1 VLEDLQKSGAISKVE
16 MDLFKSKYKKLHE
29 FVLQT
34 YENERSFR
42 MRARDLNNKLT
53 SAKIQLEKTTK
64 ESQDDQ
70 QSIQQLTDQI
80 QEIQSEFEVA
90 QDRDMVL
97 QVQISEL
104 EHEKS
109 EKERQL
115 TEREE
120 EIRAASEPKL
130 RECRDEIRQIQEELE
145 MLRQQES
152 RDQQRLEEYNERCTT
167 IDAETATNKQ
177 HQNELDAE
185 YKKIS
190 TDPQRIQKQAE
201 KFESAV
207 KQLEQQHKDK
217 SVEIENAKEMAKKHA
232 ELHKDAEEQ
241 KGKKT
246 DRLQLMTESA
256 KITDQSCEDVR
267 KRLDREKELCNK
279 LMMQKVELDQ
289 ELDELNIECR
299 QSLQDLSQAQK
310 QFERLKRLHKKHVSI
325 KETAEDALP
334 PLREQK
340 EDLLKEVR
348 TQEDELKRQKRLLED
363 IQGEVDLFIGA
374 YLKQESLEKEKKDE
388 YDEITR
394 SMEDMQRE
402 LKEMKDDE
410 QKREAD
416 FKTLA
421 AIREKLARDA
431 SVAHR
436 LCRETGDEVAMKS
449 LEELDL
455 RKKYQEI
462 SQKQKEFCTMYEV
475 VKNERNK
482 YMTQIQK
489 SSQHLSEMK
498 EKLKI
503 LQNEVEI
510 LRMES
515 LFKDKQLA
523 RTRQEAQKLEAQH
536 DQLQQ
541 EKTKC
546 VQRGVELNERVEQY
560 VIEID
565 KLNSIIN
572 SVEREMVSLRR
583 KYEQAVERRNFTG
596 TQLIDRNDEL
606 CILWEKSNIQ
616 ERLLKKGEHA
626 MATRNEE
633 IRALNVDLKEMQRQL
648 QVVRGNIPEVPKL
661 VDEVVRLRASVTSVR
676 RRTDELSRELENPQ
690 SSLRTW
696 RKLGGGDLD
705 PQTLRAKV
713 QDLEERLNDKKESL
727 LEKELILEEVT
738 ALSDKLRKQAADG
751 RQGTME
757 LSQKVNAF
765 QARIKDVTRK
775 MMATVSELS
784 MHQATSHKLER
795 ERDEVCERALTARD
809 RFQIGEPPT
818 DTADAEFERML
829 QLERQREVDRQ
840 AAIQRKQEE
849 DIVNSNFTRTT
860 AEPRVNAYIPENEHG
875 LPKAYG
881 NAAPF
886 KPTVAGTN
894 MRHIRKPNPKP
905 IEL

>member
-1 VLEDLQKSGAISKVE
+1 
-16 MDLFKSKYKKLHE
+16 MDLFKSKYSKLHE

-34 YENERSFR
+34 YENERNFR
-42 MRARDLNNKLT
+42 KRAKELAHRLT
-53 SAKIQLEKTTK
+53 SEKIRLEKTTK
-64 ESQDDQ
+64 ESQEDQ
-70 QSIQQLTDQI
+70 LSIQHLADQI
-80 QEIQSEFEVA
+80 QEIQSEYEVA

-115 TEREE
+115 EEREAE
-120 EIRAASEPKL
+120 RHAEVEPRMQK
-130 RECRDEIRQIQEELE
+130 CRDEIKQIQDELD
-145 MLRQQES
+145 MLKQQEN
-152 RDQQRLEEYNERCTT
+152 RDQERLEDFSEKATAIE
-167 IDAETATNKQ
+167 AETNENKE
-177 HQNELDAE
+177 HHKALDAE
-185 YKKIS
+185 FKKLS
-190 TDPQRIQKQAE
+190 SEPGRIQKQSE
-201 KFESAV
+201 KFDSAV
-207 KQLEQQHKDK
+207 SSLAHSQDDK
-217 SVEIENAKEMAKKHA
+217 KNEIEEAKESLKKNG
-232 ELHKDAEEQ
+232 ERRQQAEEQ
-241 KGKKT
+241 RAKKSR
-246 DRLQLMTESA
+246 RLELMTESA
-256 KITDQSCEDVR
+256 KITDQSCDDVK
-267 KRLDREKELCNK
+267 KRLDREKNIYSELVMK
-279 LMMQKVELDQ
+279 RVGLDQ

-299 QSLQDLSQAQK
+299 QGLADFSQSQK
-310 QFERLKRLHKKHVSI
+310 QFERLKRLHKKHIGI
-325 KETAEDALP
+325 KDQVEETLK
-334 PLREQK
+334 PLSEQK
-340 EDLLKEVR
+340 EDIDKDVTLRE
-348 TQEDELKRQKRLLED
+348 EEIKRQKRLLED

-388 YDEITR
+388 YEEICR
-394 SMEDMQRE
+394 SMEEMQKE
-402 LKEMKDDE
+402 LKELRLEE
-410 QKREAD
+410 QQSAAD

-421 AIREKLARDA
+421 SIREKLARDA

-436 LCRETGDEVAMKS
+436 LCRETADEVAMRE

-455 RKKYQEI
+455 KKKYQDI

-515 LFKDKQLA
+515 LFKDKQLS
-523 RTRQEAQKLEAQH
+523 RTRSDAQKLDITH
-536 DQLQQ
+536 DHLQQ

-546 VQRGVELNERVEQY
+546 SQRGAELNERVEQY

-572 SVEREMVSLRR
+572 SIEREMVGLRR
-583 KYEQAVERRNFTG
+583 KYEQAVEKRNFTG

-606 CILWEKSNIQ
+606 CILWEKSNIH
-616 ERLLKKGEHA
+616 EKLLKKGEHA
-626 MATRNEE
+626 MAARAEE

-661 VDEVVRLRASVTSVR
+661 VDEVVRLRAQVSSVR
-676 RRTDELSRELENPQ
+676 KRTDELSRELENPQ

-705 PQTLRAKV
+705 PQTLRAKI

-738 ALSDKLRKQAADG
+738 ALSDKLRKQAVDG

-784 MHQATSHKLER
+784 MHQATAHKLTKERDDVVHRSMTAR
-795 ERDEVCERALTARD
+795 ER
-809 RFQIGEPPT
+809 FQNGEPPT
-818 DTADAEFERML
+818 DTADAEFDKML
-829 QLERQREVDRQ
+829 QTERQREVDRQ

-849 DIVNSNFTRTT
+849 DIVNSNYTRTT

-886 KPTVAGTN
+886 KPTVGGTT